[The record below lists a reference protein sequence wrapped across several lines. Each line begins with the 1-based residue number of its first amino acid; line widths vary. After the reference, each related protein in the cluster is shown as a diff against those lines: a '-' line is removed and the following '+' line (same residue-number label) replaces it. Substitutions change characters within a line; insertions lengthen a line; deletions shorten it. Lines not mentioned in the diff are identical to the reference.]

1 MELSEQNLQ
10 DWKKAC
16 KISAAAL
23 QYGKSLVKKGAL
35 VVDVCDRVDEKIRQ
49 LGARP
54 SFPAQISLDNV
65 AAHYCGEKDDPLLL
79 DGIVKLDVGAHIDGF
94 AGDNALTVDLTG
106 EHKRLVDASRDA
118 LEAAIRIIRPEIK
131 LHEVG
136 AVVEKT
142 ILGYGLKPVRNLSG
156 HGIGHYEIHTA
167 PTVPNYEND
176 DQTTL
181 KDGQIIA
188 IEPFATNGAG
198 RIYESG
204 NAGVFSLVQKRPV
217 RDQFLREILAEIE
230 KNYGTLPFAKRW
242 LTKTYSPLRVS
253 LALNQLV
260 SQRIIMQYPPLVE
273 RGKGLVSQAE
283 HTVLVREKAV
293 VLTKTD

>member
-1 MELSEQNLQ
+1 MEVSEQNLQ

-16 KISAAAL
+16 KISATAL
-23 QYGKSLVKKGAL
+23 QYGKSLIKKGAL
-35 VVDVCDRVDEKIRQ
+35 VVDVCDQVDEKIRQ

-54 SFPAQISLDNV
+54 SFPSQISLDSV
-65 AAHYCGEKDDPLLL
+65 AAHYCGEKDDLLLL

-118 LEAAIRIIRPEIK
+118 LEAAIKIIRPGIK

-136 AVVEKT
+136 TTVENT

-167 PTVPNYEND
+167 PTVPNYKNN

-181 KDGQIIA
+181 QDGQIIA
-188 IEPFATNGAG
+188 IEPFATNGTG
-198 RIYESG
+198 MIYESG

-217 RDQFLREILAEIE
+217 RDQFLRELLAEIE

-242 LTKTYSPLRVS
+242 LTKTHSQLRVS

-260 SQRIIMQYPPLVE
+260 SQGIIMQYPPLVE

-283 HTVLVREKAV
+283 HTVLVKEKAV